1 MTLLIGELLAKMGL
15 VNEKQLEDALEIQM
29 TKGGKIGEVLIKMGL
44 VSEID
49 ILKALS
55 QQFGIPL
62 IDMKN
67 TEIEESVIKLIPLHT
82 AKRFSVIPLK
92 KNLNTLTIAISDP
105 TRAFDLKELQ
115 MLTGCDVEPVLTTE
129 ELIEEAMVKYYESSH
144 NVELKKFMAD
154 LGMQG
159 NTSLEILEEEEK
171 KDIAKLESDAKQP
184 PVVKIVNHAFTEAI
198 RANASDIHI
207 EPWEDVLRIRYRVDG
222 ILYEIV
228 KLPSKYKDGVIT
240 RIKVLSK
247 MDISEKRHPQDG
259 RIKIQMKLEGELR
272 DLDIRVSSIPTL
284 FGEKIVMR
292 LLDKGGLM
300 PDLSRLGFEPESYKK
315 FEDAIFKPWGMIL
328 VTGPTGSGK
337 TNTLYSAIGKINTP
351 EVNIMTV
358 EDPVEFNIQGI
369 NQVQVHE
376 SIGLTF
382 ASVLR
387 SFLRQDPNVILVGEV
402 RDSET
407 AEIAVKASLTGHLVL
422 STLHTNDSS
431 SAVTRL
437 VDMGVDSFLVATSVI
452 LIVAQRLVR
461 RLCPYCKIEAEVPS
475 QALIKI
481 GFSAEEAKTVKIYQP
496 RGCDKCG
503 TTGYKGRVGLFE
515 VLKITD
521 TIKDLIFS
529 KANAAEIRN
538 KAVEEGMLT
547 LRQSG
552 LIKIKDGVTTIEE
565 VIRETF

>member
-1 MTLLIGELLAKMGL
+1 MGL
-15 VNEKQLEDALEIQM
+15 INEKQLEDVLKVQM
-29 TKGGKIGEVLIKMGL
+29 ADGGRIGEVLIKMGL

-62 IDMKN
+62 FDMEHA
-67 TEIEESVIKLIPLHT
+67 EIEGNVIKLIPLNT
-82 AKRFSVIPLK
+82 AKRFSIIPVK
-92 KNLNTLTIAISDP
+92 KSRNTLTIAISDP

-115 MLTGCDVEPVLTTE
+115 MLTGCDIEPVLTTE
-129 ELIEEAMVKYYESSH
+129 ALIEEAIVKYYESAH
-144 NVELKKFMAD
+144 NIELNKFIAD
-154 LGMQG
+154 LGMSD

-171 KDIAKLESDAKQP
+171 KDVAKLESDAKQP
-184 PVVKIVNHAFTEAI
+184 PVVKIVNHIFTEAI

-207 EPWEDVLRIRYRVDG
+207 EPWEDAVRIRYRVDG
-222 ILYEIV
+222 ILYEILR
-228 KLPSKYKDGVIT
+228 LPFKYKDGVIT

-259 RIKIQMKLEGELR
+259 RIKIQMKLDGNMK
-272 DLDIRVSSIPTL
+272 DLDVRVSSTPTL

-300 PDLSRLGFEPESYKK
+300 PDLSRLGFEPESYRK
-315 FEDAIFKPWGMIL
+315 FEDAIFRPWGMIL

-382 ASVLR
+382 ASILR
-387 SFLRQDPNVILVGEV
+387 SFLRQDPNIILVGEI
-402 RDSET
+402 RDGET

-422 STLHTNDSS
+422 STLHTNDAS

-437 VDMGVDSFLVATSVI
+437 VDMGVDPFLVATSVI

-461 RLCPYCKIEAEVPS
+461 RLCPYCKVEADVS
-475 QALIKI
+475 LQALINI
-481 GFSAEEAKTVKIYQP
+481 GFSSDEVNMAKVYKPI
-496 RGCDKCG
+496 GCEKCG
-503 TTGYKGRVGLFE
+503 NTGYKGRVGLFE

-521 TIKDLIFS
+521 PIKDFIFA

-552 LIKIKDGVTTIEE
+552 LIKIKNGITTIEE